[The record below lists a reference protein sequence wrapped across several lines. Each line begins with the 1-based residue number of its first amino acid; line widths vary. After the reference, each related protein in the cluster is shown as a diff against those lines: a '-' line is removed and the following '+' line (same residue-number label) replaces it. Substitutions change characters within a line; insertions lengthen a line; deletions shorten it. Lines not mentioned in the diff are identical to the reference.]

1 MNISCMAAHH
11 VDLGTPLAT
20 NADTLNGGS
29 FLPLGAA
36 AVPRF
41 VPLIL
46 MGIGLAD
53 PEKLATVGRERGHQ
67 VLIKRN
73 DSEYGLYTV
82 SQVRQERPDK
92 TKLATKS
99 TAGCRP
105 CPIRQNDP
113 RNPAGQ
119 KKRRLT
125 QDRPTRE
132 PRLWH
137 GKSCRAGIVLRRKLL
152 LQRKKRQ

>member
-41 VPLIL
+41 VLLIL

-105 CPIRQNDP
+105 CPIRQNGSQKP
-113 RNPAGQ
+113 RGTKNAPANS
-119 KKRRLT
+119 
-125 QDRPTRE
+125 RPAYE
-132 PRLWH
+132 
-137 GKSCRAGIVLRRKLL
+137 RAALVARQVL
-152 LQRKKRQ
+152 QS